1 MRFTSNQKSR
11 PGRDKTHSKIKSHGY
26 SKSMSI
32 KSDTKLD
39 FRELDKRKTRENC
52 IKIIEQAERD
62 EAAYADCFTAA
73 VSGDTMSDI
82 YKVHIR
88 LGIKPSFSFLDT

>member
-1 MRFTSNQKSR
+1 MIS
-11 PGRDKTHSKIKSHGY
+11 DHG
-26 SKSMSI
+26 
-32 KSDTKLD
+32 
-39 FRELDKRKTRENC
+39 FRELDKRKTKENC

-82 YKVHIR
+82 YKVN
-88 LGIKPSFSFLDT
+88 TYYQ